1 VTPGNPTGVVLPP
14 EEIEAFA
21 RLARKHGVALILDET
36 YRSFRGTTAS
46 AHQLFADSAWLD
58 TVVSLHS
65 FSKDLALP
73 GYRVGAVIGSVE
85 LNQEVAKILDCVA
98 VCAPRI
104 GQEAAWAGLI
114 HAKEWRVARSS
125 EIGERRSLFSR
136 AMAPRPGGF
145 ELLSCGGFFGWVRH
159 PFHDRSTDHVVRDL
173 ALFMDTVVMSGT
185 AFLPDDRRCMRVSVG
200 NCDDSALVDLV
211 QRLEV
216 YSRDYA

>member
-1 VTPGNPTGVVLPP
+1 
-14 EEIEAFA
+14 
-21 RLARKHGVALILDET
+21 
-36 YRSFRGTTAS
+36 
-46 AHQLFADSAWLD
+46 LD

-85 LNQEVAKILDCVA
+85 LNREVAKLLDCVA

-104 GQEAAWAGLI
+104 GQEAAWAGLS

-125 EIGERRSLFSR
+125 DIAQRRAWFSK

-145 ELLSCGGFFGWVRH
+145 ELLSCGGFFGWIRH
-159 PFHDRSTDHVVRDL
+159 PFQDRSTDHVVRDL
-173 ALFMDTVVMSGT
+173 ALFMDTVVMPGT
-185 AFLPDDRRCMRVSVG
+185 VFMPDDRRFIRVSVG
-200 NCDDSALVDLV
+200 NCDHSALADLV

-216 YSRDYA
+216 YSLDYS